1 MVNGRALAGDGMPRI
16 MGILNVTPDSFSDGG
31 RYLDPSAAID
41 RAHRLVAEGAD
52 LLDVGGESTRPG
64 SLPVAAAEQLRR
76 ILPVIEA
83 SVRLGVPI
91 SVDTSDPLVARH
103 ALAAGAQIINDVR
116 GLRDPALRTLVAET
130 QASAVVMHMQ
140 GDPEIM
146 QRNPHYN
153 DVVTEVRDWLQHQ
166 VEQAVAAG
174 IPRTHLAIDPGIGF
188 GKTTAHNLA
197 LIRQLDAL
205 APIGCAILVGTSR
218 KRFLGEL
225 TGRDLPDRLVPSVV
239 SALAALARGASIV
252 RVHDVAAT
260 RDALQTWHALQPTE
274 PLR

>member
-174 IPRTHLAIDPGIGF
+174 IPVEVPAYGVHILCGSGL
-188 GKTTAHNLA
+188 KSV
-197 LIRQLDAL
+197 AL
-205 APIGCAILVGTSR
+205 AYQENRNG
-218 KRFLGEL
+218 
-225 TGRDLPDRLVPSVV
+225 D
-239 SALAALARGASIV
+239 
-252 RVHDVAAT
+252 
-260 RDALQTWHALQPTE
+260 
-274 PLR
+274 